1 MASAGISSSAARS
14 ASSWGCE
21 APSRK
26 EKLEWQ
32 WSSTNGLVIEPLQ
45 VPAVGGQVLV
55 DLGQQR
61 LADQDLP
68 VLASDGLVPPVLLNQ
83 PTVDRRGIAAQGLAS
98 DAAGRARRRRLD
110 EAPGGRCARAG

>member
-68 VLASDGLVPPVLLNQ
+68 VLASDGLVPPVLINQ
-83 PTVDRRGIAAQGLAS
+83 PTVDRHGIAAQGLARS
-98 DAAGRARRRRLD
+98 EEHTSELQSRQYL
-110 EAPGGRCARAG
+110 